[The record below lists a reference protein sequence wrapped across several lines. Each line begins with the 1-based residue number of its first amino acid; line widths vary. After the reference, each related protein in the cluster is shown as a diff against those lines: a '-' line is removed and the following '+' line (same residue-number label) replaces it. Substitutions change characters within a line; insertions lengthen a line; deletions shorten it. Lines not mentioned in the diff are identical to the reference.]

1 VGVEAKTGK
10 EIDDMEYMIEYMRV
24 LLNGLNVDKRA
35 VTALE
40 YGMIAALVA
49 VVVITAFKTL
59 GTNLNSTISSIAAS
73 IN

>member
-1 VGVEAKTGK
+1 
-10 EIDDMEYMIEYMRV
+10 MEYMIEYMRV

>member
-1 VGVEAKTGK
+1 
-10 EIDDMEYMIEYMRV
+10 MIEYMRV
-24 LLNGLNVDKRA
+24 LLNRLNVDKRA

-49 VVVITAFKTL
+49 VVVIAAFTTL
-59 GTNLNSTISSIAAS
+59 GSNLSKTINAVAVS